1 MLDDV
6 KGLDPRYFP
15 LILDVLD
22 QGVFTVDGN
31 TCISSFNQMAE
42 RITGY
47 STDEVIGIRCAEV
60 FRTDLCDQVC
70 PLRLSIASRRPTRNR
85 EIHIKSKDGR
95 AIPIS
100 VSTSPLL
107 TRGGKLLGGVE
118 VFRDLTQIQDL
129 KRRVDAQYRLA
140 DIIGKSPGMRRI
152 FDLLPLIAPSD
163 STVLV
168 TGPSGT
174 GKELIARTVHA
185 LGPRRK
191 SPFVALNCAAI
202 PETLLESELFGY
214 KRGAFTDA
222 KKDKPGR
229 IAAAEGGTLF
239 LDEIGDLPRLT
250 QVKLLRFLQDRV
262 YEPLGSNSPVRANV
276 HVIAATNRDLLD
288 LVRVGTFRE
297 DLYFRLNVVQIEVPP
312 LCQRAEDIP
321 LLVNHYVRLFR
332 ESTGKAIQGFNE
344 DAMARL
350 MAHSFPGNVR
360 ELENVVERAF
370 ILCQGDRIGVEHL
383 PASVGQLVAPPAPA
397 LPVARSIAAAE
408 FETIRA
414 ALDRHHGNRTRAAAD
429 LGVHR
434 TTLIRKL
441 HQFRPQG

>member
-1 MLDDV
+1 MADDT
-6 KGLDPRYFP
+6 KALDPRYFP

-22 QGVFTVDGN
+22 QGLFTVDGN
-31 TCISSFNQMAE
+31 TCITSFNQAAE

-47 STDEVIGIRCAEV
+47 AADEVIGIRCAEV

-85 EIHIKSKDGR
+85 EINIKSRDGR

-100 VSTSPLL
+100 VSTAPLL

-129 KRRVDAQYRLA
+129 KRRIDAQYRLS
-140 DIIGKSPGMRRI
+140 DIIGKSPAMRRI
-152 FDLLPLIAPSD
+152 FELLPLVAPSD

-174 GKELIARTVHA
+174 GKELIAR
-185 LGPRRK
+185 
-191 SPFVALNCAAI
+191 S
-202 PETLLESELFGY
+202 Y

-222 KKDKPGR
+222 KRDKPGR

-262 YEPLGSNSPVRANV
+262 YEPLGSNSSVRANV
-276 HVIAATNRDLLD
+276 HVIAATNRDLLE
-288 LVRVGTFRE
+288 LVRTGTFRE
-297 DLYFRLNVVQIEVPP
+297 DLYFRLNVVQIEIPP
-312 LCQRAEDIP
+312 LCQRAEDVP

-332 ESTGKAIQGFNE
+332 ESTGKAIQGLSE
-344 DAMARL
+344 EAMARL
-350 MAHSFPGNVR
+350 MGYAFPGNVR
-360 ELENVVERAF
+360 ELENVIERAF
-370 ILCQGDRIGVEHL
+370 IMCQGDRVGVEHL
-383 PASVGQLVAPPAPA
+383 PASVVQSAAPTVTI
-397 LPVARSIAAAE
+397 LPSGTSIAAAE
-408 FETIRA
+408 IGAVRA
-414 ALDRHHGNRTRAAAD
+414 ALERNHGNRTRAAAD
-429 LGVHR
+429 LGIHR

-441 HQFRPQG
+441 RQAGM